1 MRKEH
6 KKLYK
11 AGKNWLTATITVT
24 AVTFMGV
31 QTAHAD
37 TSAENS
43 TSAQVVSTNDSGV
56 AHTPSEGNS
65 HENDGIIATP
75 TPASAEENSVQTGSS
90 TTVNDQQASPQVDS
104 NIYGTVNV
112 KDWDYENNSDIFNLT
127 GYHGQDTRHIVV
139 PNLNDFND
147 AGIEIGQTTSVGIS
161 STLTKNLVS
170 QSIAFAISKTSGEYN
185 NKVIATD
192 NDWSSVF
199 ANTGLVNADLSNL
212 DTRNITD
219 MSYLFNSSKGL
230 KTIGDL
236 SQWDTSH
243 VNKMGFMFSGTSML
257 QTAGSIG
264 QWDTSNVTSMWG
276 MFNESSINTKGIG
289 QWNTSNVTDM
299 SWMFQNYKG
308 MWGELSSWDVS
319 NVKDMHGMFAYPN
332 QIDQMSNPGD
342 LTKWRVANGAN
353 LNEMMDASVPFYKVV
368 ASNENGVI
376 PNQVTIKDNSG
387 NVLAIIDTPTI
398 YYTNKSVKSAVDE
411 IVQAEVD
418 KLNKSAKISYG
429 IPKIVSSKDDDYS
442 IANAVYVVGNEQSG
456 SINYVD
462 QDSKIVKTDTISG
475 NVGDTINL
483 SISLPDGYELADN
496 NEKLPTKVTV
506 TNSGI
511 PAITVKVKHQT
522 VSLDP
527 WNLPAGYDQNQFVRE
542 VTRTII
548 INTPQ
553 QKNNPII
560 QKVTI
565 SRYGTLDQVTK
576 KVTFGD
582 WSTSQ
587 FESMDVPSILGYK
600 LDQNT
605 ISAEKVDSNSKNS
618 TITINAVPLEQ
629 TLNISYRDGMQLVS
643 QETLKGKTGETI
655 KLTSCLHLPAG
666 YQINH
671 FFPPKEDY
679 TFKAGDDSI
688 TVDLE
693 HIISH
698 FDNKTPDDQ
707 LPSGITPA
715 DFQKQVTRT
724 ITINRPHKE
733 PEVYVQTSNLTRQG
747 DYDQVTKQ
755 ITYSDWS
762 TGTFKSYTAPII
774 SGYVATEPV
783 INSLEVNYNTENQY
797 VVVNYI
803 ADSQTGSIN
812 YVDQDGKVIK
822 TDTISGNIGDTI
834 NLNISLPDGYE
845 IDDSDTDLPTTV
857 TVTASGIPTITINV
871 KHQIVYIDQWDIPAG
886 YDKSQFLREVTRTI
900 VINAPQQKPKDIVQ
914 SVRIYR
920 NATLDK
926 VTKKVTF
933 GDWRTSEFR
942 AVNIPSVPGYKPD
955 QSVVP
960 LEKVD
965 SDTKNSKI
973 EINYTP
979 LEQTVTVYYFGMVMG
994 PIKTDYISGK
1004 TGQTIEYQVKLPQ
1017 GYKLAS
1023 SQSAK
1028 VSYTFTGYDHQ
1039 SMSIYIEPIIMHLDS
1054 TTPANKLPDNFKL
1067 SDFSKTITRTITL
1080 EMPNGKPQEV
1090 KQEVTLTRAADYNE
1104 GTKEANY
1111 TNWTTGKFNL
1121 YKAPVIQGYI
1131 ATQPVVN
1138 SMQIDHDTDDQFVVI
1153 NYIANRQYSHINYID
1168 EDGKVIKTD
1177 TVSGVVGTSIPVKI
1191 VIPDGYELANKDEQL
1206 PTTIKIDNDQLQDL
1220 TIKVKKIA
1228 SPSQSADNQVPQDH
1242 TTQNNQINFNQG
1254 WLDNYG
1260 LTQTKDGLSQIKAS
1274 GWHAV
1279 GQSNQDPY
1287 RYMIV
1292 YDNTLGHEIARQ
1304 KLIPVVR
1311 NDVRQAYSNITNSN
1325 YSGFD
1330 MTIDIP
1336 TSAINHSLSL
1346 VARYS
1351 DDAVNGEG
1359 QHVDY
1364 WFGPLKMDDS
1374 NQGYL
1379 DSIESDG
1386 KTVTIS
1392 GWHATNQAANRPY
1405 HYIIAF
1411 DQTLGHEIARQK
1423 VESVQRPDVA
1433 KVYGKIANAINSGY
1447 SAKFNLTSQYFNDNI
1462 QFLSRWTDDPNGNG
1476 NSVDYWFNPVN
1487 RINRANLDS
1496 VDLSSGELKVTGWH
1510 ATDMSEFEPNHFLIV
1525 FDNTTGQ
1532 QVASQKV
1539 ELESSVDVAKV
1550 YSDTRTANHS
1560 RFNFNFGALNLQP
1573 GHNYSLVSRYSTD
1586 GNGNGNDGAHTD
1598 SWLNMGIFSQ
1608 KAHNLD
1614 SAVLNGNT
1622 LTFQGW
1628 MADDQATIK
1637 QYPYAILLQNGK
1649 EIARQ
1654 QLDLT
1659 TRPDVAK
1666 VYPRLYQSKKSG
1678 FNASFKLPTVS
1689 LDNLQLVLRY
1699 TDSKDGNGN
1708 PSDAWID
1715 INRGMIKKI

>member
-11 AGKNWLTATITVT
+11 AGKNWLTATIAVT
-24 AVTFMGV
+24 TVTFMGV

-90 TTVNDQQASPQVDS
+90 TTVNDQQTSPQVDS

-112 KDWDYENNSDIFNLT
+112 KDWDYENNSDIVNLT

-199 ANTGLVNADLSNL
+199 ASSGLVNADLSNL
-212 DTRNITD
+212 DTSNITN
-219 MSYLFNSSKGL
+219 MKYLFAYNKGL
-230 KTIGDL
+230 KTVGIL
-236 SQWDTSH
+236 SEWDTGH
-243 VNKMGFMFSGTSML
+243 VSDMASMFYETSAL
-257 QTAGSIG
+257 QSAGNIG
-264 QWDTSNVTSMWG
+264 KWNTRNVTSMNM
-276 MFNESSINTKGIG
+276 MFTESDVSTKTIG
-289 QWNTSNVTDM
+289 HWNTSKVVDM
-299 SWMFQNYKG
+299 GYMFHSYKG
-308 MWGELSSWDVS
+308 EWGDLSNWDVS
-319 NVKDMHGMFAYPN
+319 NVKMMVEMFVSS
-332 QIDQMSNPGD
+332 DRLGELSNPGNI
-342 LTKWRVANGAN
+342 TKWKIKNGAN
-353 LNEMMDASVPFYKVV
+353 LERMFSFDRSTSFYRVV
-368 ASNENGVI
+368 ASNENGII

-387 NVLAIIDTPTI
+387 NVLAIINTPTI

-418 KLNKSAKISYG
+418 QLNKSAKISYG
-429 IPKIVSSKDDDYS
+429 IPKIASSEDDDYS
-442 IANAVYVVGNEQSG
+442 IANAVYVVGNEQ
-456 SINYVD
+456 I
-462 QDSKIVKTDTISG
+462 
-475 NVGDTINL
+475 
-483 SISLPDGYELADN
+483 
-496 NEKLPTKVTV
+496 
-506 TNSGI
+506 
-511 PAITVKVKHQT
+511 
-522 VSLDP
+522 
-527 WNLPAGYDQNQFVRE
+527 
-542 VTRTII
+542 
-548 INTPQ
+548 
-553 QKNNPII
+553 
-560 QKVTI
+560 
-565 SRYGTLDQVTK
+565 
-576 KVTFGD
+576 
-582 WSTSQ
+582 
-587 FESMDVPSILGYK
+587 
-600 LDQNT
+600 
-605 ISAEKVDSNSKNS
+605 
-618 TITINAVPLEQ
+618 
-629 TLNISYRDGMQLVS
+629 LNISYRDGMQLVS
-643 QETLKGKTGETI
+643 QETLKGLTGETI
-655 KLTSCLHLPAG
+655 KLTSRLHLPAG

-671 FFPPKEDY
+671 FFPPKENY
-679 TFKAGDDSI
+679 TFKAGGDSI

-693 HIISH
+693 HIVSH
-698 FDNKTPDDQ
+698 FDNKTPTYQ

-715 DFQKQVTRT
+715 DFQKQVKRT

-733 PEVYVQTSNLTRQG
+733 PEIYVQTVNLIRQG

-822 TDTISGNIGDTI
+822 TDTISGNVGDTI

-871 KHQIVYIDQWDIPAG
+871 KHEIISIDQWNIPEG
-886 YDKSQFLREVTRTI
+886 YDKSQFSKKITRTI

-955 QSVVP
+955 QNVIP

-965 SDTKNSKI
+965 SDTKNSKV

-1054 TTPANKLPDNFKL
+1054 TIPANKLPDNFKL

-1153 NYIANRQYSHINYID
+1153 NYIANRQYGHINYID

-1242 TTQNNQINFNQG
+1242 TTQNNQLNFNQG

-1260 LTQTKDGLSQIKAS
+1260 LTQTKDGQSQIKAS
-1274 GWHAV
+1274 GWHVA
-1279 GQSNQDPY
+1279 GQSNQDSY

-1292 YDNTLGHEIARQ
+1292 YDNTLGHEVARQ
-1304 KLIPVVR
+1304 KLTPVVR
-1311 NDVRQAYSNITNSN
+1311 NDVRRAYSNVNNSN

-1336 TSAINHSLSL
+1336 TSTINHSLSL

-1351 DDAVNGEG
+1351 NDAVNGEG

-1379 DSIESDG
+1379 DSIKSDG
-1386 KTVTIS
+1386 KTVTVS
-1392 GWHATNQAANRPY
+1392 GWHATNQSANRPY

-1447 SAKFNLTSQYFNDNI
+1447 STKFNLTSQYFNDNI

-1496 VDLSSGELKVTGWH
+1496 VDLSSGELKVAGWH

-1614 SAVLNGNT
+1614 STVLNGNT

-1708 PSDAWID
+1708 PSDTWIN
-1715 INRGMIKKI
+1715 INHGMIKKI

>member
-11 AGKNWLTATITVT
+11 AGKNWLVATITVT
-24 AVTFMGV
+24 AVTLMGT
-31 QTAHAD
+31 QTVHAD
-37 TSAENS
+37 TNEETSNASS
-43 TSAQVVSTNDSGV
+43 TQTVRADNYGKQDIQQQSVNIAIPESY
-56 AHTPSEGNS
+56 S

-75 TPASAEENSVQTGSS
+75 WPASAEENSSKTENN
-90 TTVNDQQASPQVDS
+90 TTVNRQQDSQQVDS
-104 NIYGTVNV
+104 NTYGTVNV
-112 KDWDYENNSDIFNLT
+112 KDWDYQNVSNTLNLT
-127 GYHGQDTRHIVV
+127 GYHGHDTRHVVV
-139 PNLNDFND
+139 PNLNDFYNQK
-147 AGIEIGQTTSVGIS
+147 INIGNATAVGITS
-161 STLTKNLVS
+161 DFLKQNILSECKTLEISRTYGNLNS
-170 QSIAFAISKTSGEYN
+170 
-185 NKVIATD
+185 KVIALNSNWEKTF
-192 NDWSSVF
+192 S
-199 ANTGLVNADLSNL
+199 NTKLIKIDLANL
-212 DTRNITD
+212 DTKNITN
-219 MSYLFNSSKGL
+219 MSNLFNSNSNL
-230 KTIGDL
+230 KTI
-236 SQWDTSH
+236 
-243 VNKMGFMFSGTSML
+243 
-257 QTAGSIG
+257 
-264 QWDTSNVTSMWG
+264 
-276 MFNESSINTKGIG
+276 EGIG
-289 QWNTSNVTDM
+289 EWDTSNVTDM
-299 SWMFQNYKG
+299 SCMFYSNESLEKIDSLAKWDTSNVTNMSCMFCHDTQLKELNGISKWNTSKVVDMTGMFEFSSLLTNVGDISQWNLRELKKIGGIFDSPLPYIYICDNAYDITPNKVKVVNQNGDFITTINTPIIYSQKLNYK
-308 MWGELSSWDVS
+308 
-319 NVKDMHGMFAYPN
+319 YI
-332 QIDQMSNPGD
+332 IDQLVN
-342 LTKWRVANGAN
+342 
-353 LNEMMDASVPFYKVV
+353 NE
-368 ASNENGVI
+368 
-376 PNQVTIKDNSG
+376 IK
-387 NVLAIIDTPTI
+387 
-398 YYTNKSVKSAVDE
+398 
-411 IVQAEVD
+411 
-418 KLNKSAKISYG
+418 KLNKTSNFLYSN
-429 IPKIVSSKDDDYS
+429 PKIDPKVNIYNLLDLVNGTYIVNQETINK
-442 IANAVYVVGNEQSG
+442 NKTG

-462 QDSKIVKTDTISG
+462 QNGKVIKTDTISG
-475 NVGDTINL
+475 NVGDTITIN
-483 SISLPDGYELADN
+483 ISLPNGYELADN
-496 NEKLPTKVTV
+496 DENLPTKVTV
-506 TNSGI
+506 INSGI

-522 VSLDP
+522 VSLNP
-527 WNLPAGYDQNQFVRE
+527 WNLPAGYDRNQFVRE

-587 FESMDVPSILGYK
+587 FESMAVPSILGYK

-605 ISAEKVDSNSKNS
+605 ISAEIVDSNSKNS

-655 KLTSCLHLPAG
+655 KLTSRLHLPAG

-774 SGYVATEPV
+774 SEYVATEPV

-822 TDTISGNIGDTI
+822 TDTISGNVGDTI

-914 SVRIYR
+914 KESIYR
-920 NATLDK
+920 NGTLDR

-933 GDWRTSEFR
+933 GDWSTSEFKLVTIS
-942 AVNIPSVPGYKPD
+942 APLGYKADYDTIPA
-955 QSVVP
+955 
-960 LEKVD
+960 EKID
-965 SDTKNSKI
+965 SYTKDSTI
-973 EINYTP
+973 EINCIP
-979 LEQTVTVYYFGMVMG
+979 LDQTISVYYIAQAVL
-994 PIKTDYISGK
+994 IKTDNISGK

-1028 VSYTFTGYDHQ
+1028 VSYTFTGYDNQ

-1386 KTVTIS
+1386 KTVTVS
-1392 GWHATNQAANRPY
+1392 GWHATNQAANCPY